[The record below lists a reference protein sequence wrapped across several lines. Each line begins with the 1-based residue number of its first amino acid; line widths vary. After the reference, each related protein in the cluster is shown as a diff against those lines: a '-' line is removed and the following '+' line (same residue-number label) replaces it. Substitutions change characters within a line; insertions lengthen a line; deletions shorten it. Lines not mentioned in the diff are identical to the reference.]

1 MELDDEYGNGNEAS
15 FWIGTR
21 FFTHPSAYE
30 SAAGR
35 NGQSLTLMPGPELD
49 CLLSQE
55 YPTHSD
61 IDDGLRSY
69 LSLIAHSRGNVI
81 QTEYELGR
89 CAYKLASSSLFGLH
103 ADYIRHQFVYSLLQE
118 DDAGTLLGTTSFLL
132 ADARTTERTFEV
144 LNEAGA
150 FTRLVDLIGSLK
162 DEDEEGLHHLLM
174 ELLYEMAR
182 IQKISLD
189 DLEYVD
195 DNFVCR
201 LFDMIEQVSNDV
213 SDPYHYPVIRV
224 LLVLNEQFMVAAH
237 HPFPSKSAVSLTNK
251 VVKVLSAYG
260 SKYKTFG
267 ENIILLLNREDET
280 SLQLLTLKLLYLLFT
295 TPSTYE
301 YFYTNDLRVLVD
313 ILVRNLLDL
322 PEEAAALR
330 HTYLRVL
337 YPLLQHTQLQHPPH
351 YKRTEICKLLTILG
365 GGQILEEREDGT
377 TLRSWTYFEEI
388 DDTTKRLVQRCQ
400 AVPWLIDP
408 DADPAERTHSPA
420 PDDASSESTSPVSPS
435 KPHPPAVPAPRK
447 LTKRSSSKA
456 STLTVSQFLTP
467 QLENARK
474 SSCSMVEM
482 AAQKE
487 RPGVITPSRNPTLK
501 HTLRSNLI
509 QKKEK
514 PPLPQARRSGWTRTK
529 MEHAATE
536 TQIAHVELDEPPATN
551 SPQQPKP
558 EDWHGETDEKG
569 SELQGLEPK
578 YSQVPPSPTK
588 VQPRP
593 HVLAQS
599 KKPPPAP
606 KARRW
611 GRGKRLKEEDQ
622 DGKSRPPG
630 KFDATLPSINASID
644 NKPVE
649 RSPVLPL
656 LDRSQLPAS
665 PEIYMSPVSEQM
677 EQAQKQALDGI
688 TETLNRARL
697 EGEQQTHESSDS
709 PSTHR
714 NGTIVHTVVER
725 PAIVVHHVIPPD
737 ERTPPSHEASPR
749 PDSLASAE
757 VERSPFL
764 SDAELEDGI
773 DGGDDPK

>member
-1 MELDDEYGNGNEAS
+1 MEPDDEYGNGSEAS
-15 FWIGTR
+15 FWT
-21 FFTHPSAYE
+21 
-30 SAAGR
+30 
-35 NGQSLTLMPGPELD
+35 ELD
-49 CLLSQE
+49 GLVSQE
-55 YPTHSD
+55 CPTHSD
-61 IDDGLRSY
+61 IDDALRSY
-69 LSLIAHSRGNVI
+69 LSLIAHARGHAI

-89 CAYKLASSSLFGLH
+89 CAYKLATSPLFGQH

-150 FTRLVDLIGSLK
+150 FTRLVDLTGSPRG
-162 DEDEEGLHHLLM
+162 DDEEGVHRLLL

-195 DNFVCR
+195 DHFVCY
-201 LFDMIEQVSNDV
+201 LFDIIEQVSNDV

-237 HPFPSKSAVSLTNK
+237 HPLSSKSSVPLTNK
-251 VVKVLSAYG
+251 VVKVLSVHG

-322 PEEAAALR
+322 PDEAAALR

-351 YKRTEICKLLTILG
+351 YKRAEICKLLTVLG
-365 GGQILEEREDGT
+365 GGQIVEEREDGT
-377 TLRSWTYFEEI
+377 ALRSWAYFDEI
-388 DDTTKRLVQRCQ
+388 DDTTKRLH
-400 AVPWLIDP
+400 A
-408 DADPAERTHSPA
+408 HSPA
-420 PDDASSESTSPVSPS
+420 PDDANNSEPASPVSPS

-447 LTKRSSSKA
+447 LTKRNSSQA
-456 STLTVSQFLTP
+456 STLTVGQFLTP

-474 SSCSMVEM
+474 SSCSMIEM
-482 AAQKE
+482 AGQKE
-487 RPGVITPSRNPTLK
+487 KPGVITPSRNPSLK
-501 HTLRSNLI
+501 HTLRSSLI

-529 MEHAATE
+529 MERTTTE
-536 TQIAHVELDEPPATN
+536 TEIAHVKLNESPPAAAP
-551 SPQQPKP
+551 SPRQRELERQLAHGKLNESPAAPSPRQPEL
-558 EDWHGETDEKG
+558 EDGEVAGKS
-569 SELQGLEPK
+569 SELRDPEGKDPQA
-578 YSQVPPSPTK
+578 PPSPTLHAK

-593 HVLAQS
+593 HVHVPTQS

-622 DGKSRPPG
+622 HDKSRPPG
-630 KFDATLPSINASID
+630 KFDSTLPSVSTSID
-644 NKPVE
+644 NNPVE
-649 RSPVLPL
+649 RSPISPLPEK
-656 LDRSQLPAS
+656 SQSPAS
-665 PEIYMSPVSEQM
+665 WEHHMSSVSSQM
-677 EQAQKQALDGI
+677 EHVHTQALDHI

-697 EGEQQTHESSDS
+697 KGEQQTHEPSDS
-709 PSTHR
+709 PRAPR
-714 NGTIVHTVVER
+714 NGTVLHTIVER
-725 PAIVVHHVIPPD
+725 PAIVVHRVIRSEEPGPS
-737 ERTPPSHEASPR
+737 SHEPSSR
-749 PDSLASAE
+749 PDSLPCTE

-764 SDAELEDGI
+764 SEAELEDGS
-773 DGGDDPK
+773 DGRDDRK